1 MSASVETP
9 GEVDSRLNE
18 FWVGNPWKIFQEH
31 NLSCFE
37 RNRLYMNVRGRGFL
51 DVSHVSGADNDGDS
65 RSAIAADV
73 NHDGRLDLILRQS
86 GGGPLVVYENQ
97 VPSGHYLEV
106 NLKATRGHPSAI
118 GARVIARFG
127 GRQVVRECYP
137 QNALRSQAP
146 LPIHL
151 GLGESETVEELE
163 IHWPSG
169 QVETFRELAGD
180 RRITVTQ
187 GQPLAQHASDTG
199 TP

>member
-1 MSASVETP
+1 MSVSVETP

-37 RNRLYMNVRGRGFL
+37 RNRLYMNVGGRGFL
-51 DVSHVSGADNDGDS
+51 DVSHLSGADNDGDS

-97 VPSGHYLEV
+97 VPTGHYLEV
-106 NLKATRGHPSAI
+106 TLKATRGHPSAI
-118 GARVIARFG
+118 GARVIARVA
-127 GRQVVRECYP
+127 GRQIVRECYP

-151 GLGESETVEELE
+151 GLGENQTVDELE

-169 QVETFRELAGD
+169 QVETFRDLAAD

-187 GQPLAQHASDTG
+187 GQPLASTRSSAAA
-199 TP
+199 P

>member
-1 MSASVETP
+1 MLFRS
-9 GEVDSRLNE
+9 
-18 FWVGNPWKIFQEH
+18 
-31 NLSCFE
+31 
-37 RNRLYMNVRGRGFL
+37 GFL

-118 GARVIARFG
+118 GARVIARVG
-127 GRQVVRECYP
+127 GRQIVRECYP

-146 LPIHL
+146 LAIHL
-151 GLGESETVEELE
+151 GLGESETVDELE